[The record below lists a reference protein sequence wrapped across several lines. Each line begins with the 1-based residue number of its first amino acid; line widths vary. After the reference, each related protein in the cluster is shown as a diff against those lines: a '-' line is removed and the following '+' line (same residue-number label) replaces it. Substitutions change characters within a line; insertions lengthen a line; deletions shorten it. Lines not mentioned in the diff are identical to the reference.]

1 MRTLAYETTIL
12 PIGGRMAEPD
22 ERSQISEKSS
32 AEAIFLEKRSFVYRS
47 ACLLLGSSDRAEDV
61 CQEVFLR
68 FQEAFRKFRGESSYS
83 SFLYGIT
90 RNVCREQIRREIRER
105 RFHHEYA
112 DHSPTTSAEKNLSEG
127 YADSGVNENS
137 LNLAISQISKKLR
150 EPLLLYYYQ
159 DMSYEKIGETLGI
172 PEGTVKSRINKAR
185 EKLAAALGD
194 RIYQRKGESL
204 GGKI

>member
-1 MRTLAYETTIL
+1 
-12 PIGGRMAEPD
+12 MAEPG
-22 ERSQISEKSS
+22 ERSKISENAS

-105 RFHHEYA
+105 RFQNEYV
-112 DHSPTTSAEKNLSEG
+112 DHSPSGPHEKNLSEG
-127 YADSGVNENS
+127 YADSGANESS
-137 LNLAISQISKKLR
+137 LNLAIAQISKKLR

-194 RIYQRKGESL
+194 RIYQRKGESS
-204 GGKI
+204 GGKS

>member
-1 MRTLAYETTIL
+1 MTELF
-12 PIGGRMAEPD
+12 
-22 ERSQISEKSS
+22 RSNAHTR
-32 AEAIFLEKRSFVYRS
+32 AEALFIEKRDFVYRS
-47 ACLLLGSSDRAEDV
+47 ACLLLGSAERAEDV

-68 FQEAFRKFRGESSYS
+68 FQEVFPKFRGASSYS

-105 RFHHEYA
+105 RFQNEVRA
-112 DHSPTTSAEKNLSEG
+112 DAENLSAVAPES
-127 YADSGVNENS
+127 AVSEAQANEIS
-137 LNLAISQISKKLR
+137 LNLALSQVSPKLR

-159 DMSYEKIGETLGI
+159 NLSYEEIGRTLGI

-194 RIYQRKGESL
+194 RIYQRKPM
-204 GGKI
+204 GGGTS